1 MCVCVR
7 VSCVV
12 ARLDVM
18 FQMCILKTAMMCKTH
33 TKSDYT
39 VSLRLIGFLAYEEHG
54 ACCIVRILCFF
65 VCSCTEL
72 LLLHPHNSICIRAT
86 TTDAR
91 IVNLCSYVANNSF
104 SSIIFSIILRVTS
117 YFL

>member
-1 MCVCVR
+1 MKNTVCIALYEY
-7 VSCVV
+7 C
-12 ARLDVM
+12 
-18 FQMCILKTAMMCKTH
+18 
-33 TKSDYT
+33 
-39 VSLRLIGFLAYEEHG
+39 VSLF
-54 ACCIVRILCFF
+54 VRARNFCFCTRIIQSVF
-65 VCSCTEL
+65 V
-72 LLLHPHNSICIRAT
+72 CIRA